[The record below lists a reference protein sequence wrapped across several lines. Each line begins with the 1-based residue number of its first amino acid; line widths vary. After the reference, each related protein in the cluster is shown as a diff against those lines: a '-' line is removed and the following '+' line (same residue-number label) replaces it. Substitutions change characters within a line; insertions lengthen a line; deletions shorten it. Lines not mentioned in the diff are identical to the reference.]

1 MENSN
6 EIFWRVYGILKEREA
21 YWSASGKDI
30 DITRAICY
38 SSAAEIVCAAINGD
52 WEMINQYSYE

>member
-21 YWSASGKDI
+21 YCDASKKEVDSGRGNCPRRD
-30 DITRAICY
+30 
-38 SSAAEIVCAAINGD
+38 
-52 WEMINQYSYE
+52 